1 MPARQPVRSQFRRRV
16 DNVARF
22 LLMRLEGPLTSFGRE
37 AVDARGPVDDFP
49 ATSMLT
55 GLLANALGWRREER
69 DRHARLQ
76 ARIVFAARLD
86 RPGTRFTDFQTA
98 QLGAN
103 DVGWTTRG
111 VPEGRAGGADTY
123 KSPHIRWR
131 EYDADK
137 CVTVALRLLDPDET
151 PTVDE
156 LAAALDEPARPL
168 FLGRKACLPAAALLI
183 GSTNADTFLA
193 ALATTSQADG
203 APGPLRVMLPLQG
216 TGADAAANGDERRR
230 MTDARDWR
238 SGVHGGGREVLIRSL
253 PNAGHAKAALVGAVP
268 AAATEVLA

>member
-1 MPARQPVRSQFRRRV
+1 M
-16 DNVARF
+16 ARF

-37 AVDARGPVDDFP
+37 AVDARGPIDDFP
-49 ATSMLT
+49 AVSMLT

-98 QLGAN
+98 QLGAS

-111 VPEGRAGGADTY
+111 VPEGRAGGANTY

-137 CVTVALRLLDPDET
+137 SVTVALCLL
-151 PTVDE
+151 TVDE
-156 LAAALDEPARPL
+156 SPTLDELVAALDEPARPL
-168 FLGRKACLPAAALLI
+168 FLGRKTCLPTAALLI
-183 GSTNADTFLA
+183 GTTDADTFMA
-193 ALATTSQADG
+193 ALATASPADG
-203 APGPLRVMLPLQG
+203 ALSSLRVMLPLQG
-216 TGADAAANGDERRR
+216 R
-230 MTDARDWR
+230 
-238 SGVHGGGREVLIRSL
+238 
-253 PNAGHAKAALVGAVP
+253 
-268 AAATEVLA
+268 